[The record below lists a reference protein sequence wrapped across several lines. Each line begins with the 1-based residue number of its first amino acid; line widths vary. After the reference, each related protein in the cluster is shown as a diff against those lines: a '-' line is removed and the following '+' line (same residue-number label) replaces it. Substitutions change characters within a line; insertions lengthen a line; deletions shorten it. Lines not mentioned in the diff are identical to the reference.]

1 MPRRSFTRA
10 QTWLLPPTLED
21 LVCDDHPARFAAAFV
36 DGLDA
41 EAWEELGIDLEGEP
55 LGAGSYHPR
64 ALLSIW
70 IYGFMRGVRSSR
82 KLEEACREQVC
93 YMWLAGM
100 QRPDHNTLWR
110 FYNAHRDGM
119 RSLLRRTVRT
129 AVKAGLV
136 DLALQAVDGTR
147 VAANASPSRT
157 YDAERL
163 KRLLDRIEAAISD
176 LEAQNTTGGDSSVVS
191 LPPELASA
199 EALRQ
204 RVSEAIA
211 SVEQEEGPNHVNL
224 TDEEAGLLKT
234 RRGGFIT
241 GYNAQSMVSPLSSDE
256 EEGGRGMIITAV
268 DVNSNSDDHPQLV
281 SMIETAAHNTG
292 RDPETVTLADAGY
305 HSGANL
311 ATCATHGYQVM
322 MPDTHERRRR
332 NPYHKDHFVY
342 SPEPDTFLCPEG
354 KVLSFKDRFKHENGY
369 QLRRYQANGLDCRA
383 CAAFGECTSSKQ
395 GRTIKVSEYEPLLL
409 KHRQLMATES
419 TKKTYRRR
427 KTTVEPVF
435 GLLKECHGARRFLLR
450 GRQKVL
456 SEWHLLATSF
466 NLKSIHRV
474 WSASV

>member
-1 MPRRSFTRA
+1 
-10 QTWLLPPTLED
+10 
-21 LVCDDHPARFAAAFV
+21 
-36 DGLDA
+36 
-41 EAWEELGIDLEGEP
+41 
-55 LGAGSYHPR
+55 
-64 ALLSIW
+64 
-70 IYGFMRGVRSSR
+70 
-82 KLEEACREQVC
+82 
-93 YMWLAGM
+93 MWLAGM

-176 LEAQNTTGGDSSVVS
+176 LEAQNTTGGDQSVVS

-199 EALRQ
+199 EELRR

-211 SVEQEEGPNHVNL
+211 SVEEEEGPNYANL
-224 TDEEAGLLKT
+224 TDEDAGLLKT

-256 EEGGRGMIITAV
+256 DEGSRGLIITAV

-305 HSGANL
+305 HSGPNL

-369 QLRRYQANGLDCRA
+369 QLRRYQANGRDCRA
-383 CAAFGECTSSKQ
+383 CAAFGECTPLQARSHHKSQRIRALAVKTQTTDGDRIDQENVSATKKQLWSRSLVSSKSVTVPD
-395 GRTIKVSEYEPLLL
+395 GFCCGDAKRCCPNGIYW
-409 KHRQLMATES
+409 QLRSISRAFT
-419 TKKTYRRR
+419 
-427 KTTVEPVF
+427 
-435 GLLKECHGARRFLLR
+435 GCGAPRY
-450 GRQKVL
+450 
-456 SEWHLLATSF
+456 
-466 NLKSIHRV
+466 N
-474 WSASV
+474 

>member
-21 LVCDDHPARFAAAFV
+21 MVSDDHPARFAAAFV
-36 DGLDA
+36 DGLDT
-41 EAWEELGIDLEGEP
+41 EAWDELGIDLEGEP

-70 IYGFMRGVRSSR
+70 IYGFMTGVRSSR

-119 RSLLRRTVRT
+119 RLLLRRTVRT

-147 VAANASPSRT
+147 VSANASPSRT

-176 LEAQNTTGGDSSVVS
+176 LEAQNTTGGDPSAAS
-191 LPPELASA
+191 LPPELSSA
-199 EALRQ
+199 EELRR
-204 RVSEAIA
+204 RVSEALS
-211 SVEQEEGPNHVNL
+211 SVEEEEGPNHVNL
-224 TDEEAGLLKT
+224 TDEGAGLLKT
-234 RRGGFIT
+234 RLGGFIT
-241 GYNAQSMVSPLSSDE
+241 GYNAQSMVSPLSSDDDK
-256 EEGGRGMIITAV
+256 GGRGMLITAV
-268 DVNSNSDDHPQLV
+268 DVDSNSDDHPQLV
-281 SMIETAAHNTG
+281 SMIEAAADNTG
-292 RDPETVTLADAGY
+292 RNPETVTLADAGY
-305 HSGANL
+305 HSGVNL
-311 ATCATHGYQVM
+311 AKCATHGYRVM
-322 MPDTHERRRR
+322 MPDTHERRRLNR
-332 NPYHKDHFVY
+332 YHKDHFVY
-342 SPEPDTFLCPEG
+342 RPETDTFLCPEG

-369 QLRRYQANGLDCRA
+369 QLRRYQANGRDCHS

-395 GRTIKVSEYEPLLL
+395 GRSIRVSEYEPLLL
-409 KHRQLMATES
+409 RHRQLMATES
-419 TKKTYRRR
+419 AKNTYRRR
-427 KTTVEPVF
+427 KTIVEPVF
-435 GLLKECHGARRFLLR
+435 GLLKEYHNASRFLLR

-466 NLKSIHRV
+466 NLKSLHRV
-474 WSASV
+474 WSASI